1 MQIDYQPRRGYS
13 RRAVALRHGLLGLIA
28 ARPATGY
35 ELAKRFEASLT
46 HVWHAQLSQIYP
58 ELGRMEESG
67 AIRVAETGPR
77 RRKTY
82 EITEAGL
89 EELRGWLR
97 EEPER
102 VRRNEGLLKTYF
114 LWLLEP
120 ADAERY
126 LRREAEYHR
135 ELGRRFERLAE
146 SEPVTPSAPLPTEWA
161 QRYCVELAKWADW
174 AADTVARQAARP

>member
-1 MQIDYQPRRGYS
+1 
-13 RRAVALRHGLLGLIA
+13 VALRHGLLGLIA

-58 ELGRMEESG
+58 ELARLEESG
-67 AIRVAETGPR
+67 AIRVSETGPR

-82 EITEAGL
+82 EITDAGL
-89 EELRGWLR
+89 EQLRSWLR
-97 EEPER
+97 EEPTR
-102 VRRNEGLLKTYF
+102 VRRNEGILKAYF

-120 ADAERY
+120 GEAERY

-135 ELGRRFERLAE
+135 ELGRRLERLAE
-146 SEPVTPSAPLPTEWA
+146 SEPVTPSAPLPSEWLL
-161 QRYCVELAKWADW
+161 RYCDELARWADR
-174 AADTVARQAARP
+174 AADAAAAGSGRPGSR